1 MWIFNLALVIAQI
14 RGQFPVV
21 NDCKKAHDTA
31 LEKQQFVG
39 SPAFPRRSMATS
51 NCKFTVSVNYGVYIK
66 LTADIL
72 EIPCVGN
79 NGVYIEE
86 KGGRAGP
93 FCAKKKMPAFVSR
106 DVFMDIH
113 IIVDTPLEPGWRVKI
128 GYKAVKGKSGPKL
141 PPAGRGN
148 PPPPIMASMEQIGRM
163 PDQGQSLLQQ
173 TNRQNAELNAGLPQ
187 EAFPQSFDQKQP
199 QNENSLGFGPSGGG
213 GFGISL
219 KSALKPKKK
228 TWESKTWNG
237 DRNQGEA
244 PVFTSLGKPKLGLQ
258 EPKSSSGG
266 GVIMAVVLLIIMI
279 CVAIFLV
286 HKRQEMIKEEM
297 KKQDAEAMKED
308 EANKKSTF
316 MPIQTAT
323 MEKKEPTVDEIN
335 TCIEKNQTKG
345 MTISRDS
352 GCAILSSSDQSEAF
366 PKAPQRTNGCPNDLP
381 EAAAPKRT
389 CSEDSNDSSKSK
401 ESQATTAPS
410 ISEYPKPPERKKRTG
425 IRGPN

>member
-1 MWIFNLALVIAQI
+1 MIRLFLVMMAAILRAQMI
-14 RGQFPVV
+14 V
-21 NDCKKAHDTA
+21 NDCKKAHDNA
-31 LEKQQFVG
+31 LEKVQHVG
-39 SPAFPRRSMATS
+39 SPGFPRRSMATS
-51 NCKFTVSVNYGVYIK
+51 NCKFTISVNYGVFIK
-66 LTADIL
+66 LTADIM

-79 NGVYIEE
+79 NGIYIEE

-106 DVFMDIH
+106 DVFFDIH

-128 GYKAVKGKSGPKL
+128 GYKSVKGKTGPKL
-141 PPAGRGN
+141 PPAGRNN
-148 PPPPIMASMEQIGRM
+148 PPPPGMASMDIGRL
-163 PDQGQSLLQQ
+163 PDQGQSVLQQ
-173 TNRQNAELNAGLPQ
+173 TNLQNDRLNQPQ

-199 QNENSLGFGPSGGG
+199 QNLNAGPGFGSGVSGG
-213 GFGISL
+213 GFGVSL
-219 KSALKPKKK
+219 KSAGKKK

-237 DRNQGEA
+237 DRDRGAEA

-258 EPKSSSGG
+258 EPKEGG
-266 GVIMAVVLLIIMI
+266 GGGIIMAVILLIIMI

-286 HKRQEMIKEEM
+286 HKRQQMIKEEM

-308 EANKKSTF
+308 ETKKNTF
-316 MPIQTAT
+316 VPIKSNTI
-323 MEKKEPTVDEIN
+323 EKKEPTVDEIN

-352 GCAILSSSDQSEAF
+352 GCALLTSNDCQPE
-366 PKAPQRTNGCPNDLP
+366 PAPI
-381 EAAAPKRT
+381 EAPKRT
-389 CSEDSNDSSKSK
+389 CSEDSNQSAKSK

-425 IRGPN
+425 IRGP